1 VVGATPVVVVAGAA
15 EFVGA
20 VSAPPPSEHDTNN
33 NMDAVN
39 TVKSR

>member
-1 VVGATPVVVVAGAA
+1 VVGAASVVVVAGAA
-15 EFVGA
+15 EFVGV
-20 VSAPPPSEHDTNN
+20 VSVPPPSEHDTN